1 MSKPFRVL
9 GIVPARAGSKRLP
22 RKNVRIL
29 LGKPLVAHSIDAIR
43 SARRVD
49 RIVVS
54 SDDQEV
60 LDIASD
66 FDPGYPLRRPA
77 ELATDTALAIDFVR
91 HALKTVEDA
100 GEVPF
105 DAVVIVQPSSP
116 LTQAGDI
123 DRTIELLESTAADS
137 AVSVMELDHAIHP
150 AKLKRMEGDK
160 LLPYLVDEKEKM
172 AAHQLPRLFVRNC
185 SVYAVRRS
193 TIERGEIIGTDSRGY
208 VMPRQRSID
217 INDELDWEFVQF
229 LSARERKI

>member
-1 MSKPFRVL
+1 MSNPFRVL

-29 LGKPLVAHSIDAIR
+29 MGKPLVAHSIEAIR
-43 SARRVD
+43 SARRVN

-60 LDIASD
+60 LEIASG
-66 FDPGYPLRRPA
+66 FDPGFPLRRPA

-91 HALKTVEDA
+91 HALKTLEDA
-100 GEVPF
+100 GEGPF

-150 AKLKRMEGDK
+150 AKLKRMEGDR
-160 LLPYLVDEKEKM
+160 LLPYLVDEKGQM

-229 LSARERKI
+229 LAAREWKI